1 MDSGTATVEDRD
13 KVSLCVCIYLLHC
26 FKTAIYM
33 ALIVYQFLIIHHTLL
48 VCVHVLCMLVLVLAY
63 C

>member
-13 KVSLCVCIYLLHC
+13 KVSLCVCIYLSHC
-26 FKTAIYM
+26 FKAAIYM